1 MQDVKDHDDEN
12 SSSENEDIRVG
23 DMIGGVPIAAFLSVT
38 FDDSK
43 FHNDQIGNLGD
54 SNNPPAPEIISH
66 RLYQA

>member
-1 MQDVKDHDDEN
+1 VQDVKKDHDDEN
-12 SSSENEDIRVG
+12 SSCENEDIKVG
-23 DMIGGVPIAAFLSVT
+23 DIIGGVPIAGFQSVT

-43 FHNDQIGNLGD
+43 DHNDHILRD